1 MLLEPRCTGSITSSR
16 HPLGLEMFFKLFLT
30 KTKQDQAHPSHV
42 QGKFGPTALNFFY
55 NFFVMVT
62 FLGHPVQFQCPKRKI
77 KSKQKLRDDF
87 VRPKTISLN

>member
-42 QGKFGPTALNFFY
+42 QGKFGPTALNF
-55 NFFVMVT
+55 
-62 FLGHPVQFQCPKRKI
+62 L
-77 KSKQKLRDDF
+77 L
-87 VRPKTISLN
+87 